1 MSSPLKARLEQDTQN
16 ALRAGD
22 KARLSVLRM
31 ALAGV
36 KQREVDSRRPSDD
49 AAVLAVIERM
59 IKQGREA
66 LAQYRAG
73 NRPDLVAKEE
83 AEIAVLEE
91 YLPEALSEE
100 ALEVLIREVIDATG
114 AQSLKDMGKV
124 MAEVKARASGRV
136 DMSDV
141 NARVR
146 AALGA
151 D

>member
-1 MSSPLKARLEQDTQN
+1 MSSPLKARLEQDMQN

-36 KQREVDSRRPSDD
+36 KQREVDTRRPSDD

-59 IKQGREA
+59 IKQGRDA

-73 NRPDLVAKEE
+73 NRADLVAKEE
-83 AEIAVLEE
+83 AELKVLQE
-91 YLPEALSEE
+91 YLPEQLDDE
-100 ALEVLIREVIDATG
+100 ALDALIREVIDATG
-114 AQSLKDMGKV
+114 ASSLKDMGKV
-124 MAEVKARASGRV
+124 MAEIKNRAAGRV
-136 DMSDV
+136 DMGEA

-146 AALGA
+146 AAL
-151 D
+151 

>member
-1 MSSPLKARLEQDTQN
+1 MSSPLKARLEQDMQN

-22 KARLSVLRM
+22 KERLSVVRM

-36 KQREVDSRRPSDD
+36 KQREVDTRRPSDD
-49 AAVLAVIERM
+49 AAVLGVIERM
-59 IKQGREA
+59 IKQGRDA

-73 NRPDLVAKEE
+73 NRADLVAKQE
-83 AEIAVLEE
+83 AELAVLEQ
-91 YLPEALSEE
+91 YLPPQLDDE
-100 ALEVLIREVIDATG
+100 ALEALIQDAIAATG
-114 AQSLKDMGKV
+114 ASSLKDMGKV
-124 MAEVKARASGRV
+124 MAELKARAAGRV
-136 DMSDV
+136 DMAAA

>member
-1 MSSPLKARLEQDTQN
+1 MSPLKARLEQDMQN

-31 ALAGV
+31 MLAGV
-36 KQREVDSRRPSDD
+36 KQREVDTRRPSDD

-59 IKQGREA
+59 IKQAREA

-73 NRPDLVAKEE
+73 NRADLVAKEE
-83 AEIAVLEE
+83 GEIAVLEE
-91 YLPEALSEE
+91 YLPEPLADDALE
-100 ALEVLIREVIDATG
+100 ALIRDVIEATG
-114 AQSLKDMGKV
+114 ASSLKDMGKV
-124 MAEVKARASGRV
+124 MAEIKARASGRV